1 MLERTAATLES
12 CTSFHALPSAS
23 RSLKTQRKLYTGFW
37 QHGAA
42 AIDISCSVLATQL
55 NAASSPPPQP
65 PIPPP
70 ETLAASTFLLDFLY
84 PTGTAAVLRKFAP
97 GLANHQA
104 SIHRLPRRSRPF
116 TSSVATPTSL
126 DTRSIQYDQDTTTH
140 AAKEIRLGQEDVDP
154 AEEQEYEDEE
164 GDKDEDEA
172 AVISWRHT
180 HSGPSYL
187 GAGSR
192 PDLMREL
199 MAEKDTEYFGSIW
212 QLYSQLDRSL
222 QPELRPEVI
231 VYLYRSSNVIDA
243 RRILLLF
250 SEIETDQ
257 WTPKVLTSAVAAS
270 LRLEH
275 VSEAFALYR
284 RGLDANGTV
293 SGLKELLQY
302 AFKRS
307 AWKTVKDLWVAH
319 HTSDAY
325 RDDDLAPVE
334 ALSAIPNIGELVN
347 QFASYVTSTGKM
359 GKDAQKRLGILLEQA
374 IQVALQQPCKP
385 KEALPLLKIIN
396 SPKMY
401 ADHLNQALA
410 RGQRECLPE
419 IYRLYRDMPNATL
432 SPELL
437 HGMFD
442 VFNPDDVLGLE
453 QVYEDFSKA
462 SCRGLD
468 KLAVK
473 KYLRFYAS
481 RGDIKSV
488 ERLSAKYPKV
498 LKVTTRSL
506 YLMNAYASLGDYEGA
521 REVLDEMRYRH
532 RKKPTLRHWHELLK
546 SCLREATYDRPRLVF
561 DELCEA
567 VKPDEV
573 TFATMMSLAA
583 SKGDLDF
590 TLQLLQQARS
600 RGITTDVPILQ
611 SVVGAYCRNDRLREA
626 LATCI
631 EAKNTNV
638 PGEQAQLWNVLL
650 RRHADRR
657 AFDDVCEV
665 VALMGQHGVMWTPET
680 HAVLLQALVACGQ
693 ADPAYK
699 VLRAA
704 VHDKSF
710 APSPGH
716 FVTVT
721 EGGLN
726 SRQLWL
732 ARNSDKLMRRVTGR
746 PPSVDARLAEARL
759 LFKQQ
764 LFSTLQTLEQAD
776 GPNDLMD
783 DLRKM
788 AEEVKTAT
796 QTDADHDNGAHRALK
811 RADSLHRLRGTL
823 VKAIALFTRYR
834 DFESARELRELQANL
849 DQEGI
854 TTTPKDEQLDIL
866 HSLMLENI
874 QNKKYDA
881 AKANW
886 KLIWQT
892 TLELARPASYSGY
905 GPFVALPRYRYSL
918 SRPFGTLQEM
928 FLELQ
933 DSEGLKEALDQLLDA
948 GFLLDARAMNHAC
961 QALARTGRWL
971 DACKLCEKYLMDN
984 WTGWLLNRMKRR
996 LKVNLP
1002 LSHRRQG
1009 RAPHRLRPTSYT
1021 LVVLAKGYSDLEGMV
1036 AWSSTAA
1043 WAMRTLQKHCPQLVH
1058 AIQTLS
1064 YTGLGIEN
1072 EAFDRDRAVELA
1084 KKELEEPQETASA
1097 DEQTDAPCV
1106 TEGQP
1111 SAGQQ
1116 EQVSAAKDDVDES
1129 LANEGASS
1137 PVTGEESRL
1146 DGQRV

>member
-42 AIDISCSVLATQL
+42 AIDISYPVLATQL

-65 PIPPP
+65 PIPPS

-97 GLANHQA
+97 GLVNHKA

-116 TSSVATPTSL
+116 TSSVATPTNL
-126 DTRSIQYDQDTTTH
+126 DTRSMQYDQGTTRH
-140 AAKEIRLGQEDVDP
+140 AVEENRLGQKDVDP
-154 AEEQEYEDEE
+154 AEEQEYEDEK
-164 GDKDEDEA
+164 DKKDEDEA

-212 QLYSQLDRSL
+212 QLYSQLDGSL
-222 QPELRPEVI
+222 QPELRPEVM
-231 VYLYRSSNVIDA
+231 VYLCRSSNVIDA
-243 RRILLLF
+243 RRILFLF
-250 SEIETDQ
+250 SKTETDQ
-257 WTPKVLTSAVAAS
+257 WTPKVLTSAIAAS

-275 VSEAFALYR
+275 VTEAFALYR

-293 SGLKELLQY
+293 SGLKELLRY

-307 AWKTVKDLWVAH
+307 AWKTVRDLWVAH

-334 ALSAIPNIGELVN
+334 ALSGIPNIGELVN
-347 QFASYVTSTGKM
+347 QFASYVLSTGKM
-359 GKDAQKRLGILLEQA
+359 SKDAQKRLGILLEQA
-374 IQVALQQPCKP
+374 VQVALQQPCKP
-385 KEALPLLKIIN
+385 KEALPLLKISN

-419 IYRLYRDMPNATL
+419 IYRLYREMPNAKL

-442 VFNPDDVLGLE
+442 VFSPNDVLGLE
-453 QVYEDFSKA
+453 QVYEDFSKTG
-462 SCRGLD
+462 CGGLD
-468 KLAVK
+468 KSAVI

-488 ERLSAKYPKV
+488 ERLSAKYPKAQ
-498 LKVTTRSL
+498 KVTTHSL
-506 YLMNAYASLGDYEGA
+506 YLMVAYSSLGDYQGA
-521 REVLDEMRYRH
+521 REVFDELRYKH
-532 RKKPTLRHWHELLK
+532 RKTPNLMHWHELLK
-546 SCLREATYDRPRLVF
+546 SCLREATYDRPRSVF

-567 VKPDEV
+567 LEPNAV
-573 TFATMMSLAA
+573 TFAIMMSLAA

-590 TLQLLQQARS
+590 TLKLLQQARS
-600 RGITTDVPILQ
+600 RGVTTDVPILK
-611 SVVGAYCRNDRLREA
+611 SVVSAYCRNDRLREA

-693 ADPAYK
+693 VDPAYK
-699 VLRAA
+699 VLHAA
-704 VHDKSF
+704 VHDRSL

-721 EGGLN
+721 EGSLN
-726 SRQLWL
+726 SRQLRL
-732 ARNSDKLMRRVTGR
+732 ARNSDKLMRRVIEQ
-746 PPSVDARLAEARL
+746 PSSVDARLAKARL
-759 LFKQQ
+759 LFKQK
-764 LFSTLQTLEQAD
+764 LFGTLLEQAD
-776 GPNDLMD
+776 GPRDLVD

-796 QTDADHDNGAHRALK
+796 QTDADPDNGAHGALR
-811 RADSLHRLRGTL
+811 RADSLHHLRGTL

-834 DFESARELRELQANL
+834 DFESARELRELQASL
-849 DQEGI
+849 DQEGFI
-854 TTTPKDEQLDIL
+854 STSKDERLDIL
-866 HSLMLENI
+866 YSLMLENI
-874 QNKKYDA
+874 QNNKYDA

-886 KLIWQT
+886 ELIWQT
-892 TLELARPASYSGY
+892 TLKLARPASYSGR

-918 SRPFGTLQEM
+918 SKPFGTLQEM

-933 DSEGLKEALDQLLDA
+933 DPDGLKEALDRLLDA

-961 QALARTGRWL
+961 QALARAGRWL
-971 DACKLCEKYLMDN
+971 DAYKLCEKYLMDN
-984 WTGWLLNRMKRR
+984 WPGWLLNRTKHG

-1002 LSHRRQG
+1002 LKDRRQG

-1021 LVVLAKGYSDLEGMV
+1021 LVVLAKEYSNLEGMV
-1036 AWSSTAA
+1036 AWSSDAA

-1072 EAFDRDRAVELA
+1072 EAFGRGRLVESV
-1084 KKELEEPQETASA
+1084 KRELEGPQEMAPA
-1097 DEQTDAPCV
+1097 DEQTDAPYV
-1106 TEGQP
+1106 TEEQP

-1116 EQVSAAKDDVDES
+1116 EQASATKDDAEES

>member
-42 AIDISCSVLATQL
+42 AIDISCPVLATQL
-55 NAASSPPPQP
+55 NSASLPPRQP

-116 TSSVATPTSL
+116 TSSVAAPTNL
-126 DTRSIQYDQDTTTH
+126 DTRSMQYDQDTTTH
-140 AAKEIRLGQEDVDP
+140 AAKEIRLGQEDVDT
-154 AEEQEYEDEE
+154 AEDQEYEDKEDDE
-164 GDKDEDEA
+164 DEDEA

-187 GAGSR
+187 GAGSQ

-199 MAEKDTEYFGSIW
+199 MADKDTEYFGSIW

-257 WTPKVLTSAVAAS
+257 WTPKVLTSVVAAS
-270 LRLEH
+270 LRLGH
-275 VSEAFALYR
+275 VPEAFALYH

-302 AFKRS
+302 AFK
-307 AWKTVKDLWVAH
+307 
-319 HTSDAY
+319 SDAY
-325 RDDDLAPVE
+325 RDDDLEPVE
-334 ALSAIPNIGELVN
+334 ALSAIPYIGELVN
-347 QFASYVTSTGKM
+347 QFARYLTSTGKM
-359 GKDAQKRLGILLEQA
+359 GKDAQKRLGILLEKA
-374 IQVALQQPCKP
+374 TQVALQQPCKP
-385 KEALPLLKIIN
+385 QEALPLLKITN

-401 ADHLNQALA
+401 ADHLKLALA

-419 IYRLYRDMPNATL
+419 IYRLYRDMPNAKL

-462 SCRGLD
+462 SCGGLD
-468 KLAVK
+468 KAAVR

-481 RGDIKSV
+481 RGDVKSI
-488 ERLSAKYPKV
+488 ERLSAKYPEVVKA
-498 LKVTTRSL
+498 KEQSY
-506 YLMNAYASLGDYEGA
+506 YLMNAYACLGDYEGA
-521 REVLDEMRYRH
+521 REVFDEMRYRH
-532 RKKPTLRHWHELLK
+532 RKNPSIIDWHILLK
-546 SCLREATYDRPRLVF
+546 STLGEATYDRPRKVF
-561 DELCEA
+561 DELFEA
-567 VKPDEV
+567 VRPNEV
-573 TFATMMSLAA
+573 TFGMMMSMAA

-590 TLQLLQQARS
+590 TLQLFQEARS
-600 RGITTDVPILQ
+600 RRIKTDVPILK
-611 SVVGAYCRNDRLREA
+611 SVVDAYCRNNRLREA

-638 PGEQAQLWNVLL
+638 PGQQARLWNVLL

-680 HAVLLQALVACGQ
+680 HAVLLRALVACGQ
-693 ADPAYK
+693 AHPAYK

-710 APSPGH
+710 DPSPGH
-716 FVTVT
+716 FVAVA

-726 SRQLWL
+726 SRQLSL
-732 ARNSDKLMRRVTGR
+732 ARNSLRLMRRVAGR

-759 LFKQQ
+759 QFKQQ
-764 LFSTLQTLEQAD
+764 LFSTIQNLEQAD
-776 GPNDLMD
+776 GPSDLMD
-783 DLRKM
+783 ELRKM
-788 AEEVKTAT
+788 AEEVKTTT
-796 QTDADHDNGAHRALK
+796 QTDPDPGDGGAHHALR

-823 VKAIALFTRYR
+823 VKAIALFSRYR

-854 TTTPKDEQLDIL
+854 ITTPKVEQLDIL
-866 HSLMLENI
+866 YSLMLENI

-892 TLELARPASYSGY
+892 TLKVARPASYPGHGS
-905 GPFVALPRYRYSL
+905 FVPLPRYRYSL
-918 SRPFGTLQEM
+918 SRPFGTLQDM

-961 QALARTGRWL
+961 QALARIGRWL
-971 DACKLCEKYLMDN
+971 DACKLCEEYLMDN

-1002 LSHRRQG
+1002 LSQRRQG
-1009 RAPHRLRPTSYT
+1009 RAPHQLRPTSYT

-1036 AWSSTAA
+1036 AWSSDAA
-1043 WAMRTLQKHCPQLVH
+1043 WAMRTLRRDFPRLVH

-1084 KKELEEPQETASA
+1084 KKELEEPQEMASA

-1106 TEGQP
+1106 TEEQP

-1116 EQVSAAKDDVDES
+1116 E
-1129 LANEGASS
+1129 
-1137 PVTGEESRL
+1137 
-1146 DGQRV
+1146 